1 MNTIKDTLEYIIKA
15 IVSEEAKDIIITD
28 SEENGLVTF
37 EISAPSEVVGKII
50 GKEGKIIKSIR
61 TILNLS
67 YPTSRFLLK
76 IKD

>member
-1 MNTIKDTLEYIIKA
+1 MDSVKKTLEYILKA
-15 IVSEEAKDIIITD
+15 ITSKEDNVTVEEKQ
-28 SEENGLVTF
+28 EEGLTVF
-37 EISAPSEVVGKII
+37 EIIAPQELIGKLI

-67 YPTSRFLLK
+67 FPEKRFIVK